1 MVFLEEV
8 QKDITMKINAF
19 IGSYTS
25 LREQNDK
32 KIKNASFFNASNTLL
47 VNGSKKEVLLKNT
60 LVENILQLL
69 KNPQKTQYWTQINST
84 LSEMKELNQKV
95 YGDGLSILKQ
105 YYYITIFSRFVS
117 TDSLFAFSDKESP
130 LISGTEKIIADNL
143 QTKQGEYY
151 THLSNLFSVYYFL
164 DISQSE
170 LNNSFEKILQK
181 ILSNKV
187 LTKDEFLPF
196 AFFVTQYLSTGPVI
210 LNEDTMLTV
219 SHLFQ
224 ITNDYYTNHRSDE
237 AKLATITSTTFY
249 NYTRIFTK
257 IYNVCLNTF
266 IDKTPEGLLLK
277 KSYLDGENTNLE
289 QNFVDAFVKVIDRAK
304 KDVED
309 KKTILYSKGSL
320 QSNSQIIDSYTLLK
334 NTLGSFDMITSMFSN
349 YPKYLNDFHLNDS
362 NRSARGIL
370 VEKGDEMSMEIL
382 GTYLKGFN
390 NLDITSLRVTNNFL
404 KDGFYEIQVN
414 IL

>member
-1 MVFLEEV
+1 M
-8 QKDITMKINAF
+8 
-19 IGSYTS
+19 YTS

-32 KIKNASFFNASNTLL
+32 KIKNVPFFNASNSLL
-47 VNGSKKEVLLKNT
+47 VNGSKKEVLLKNI

-69 KNPQKTQYWTQINST
+69 KNPQKTQYWTQINDT
-84 LSEMKELNQKV
+84 LSEMKGLNQKV
-95 YGDGLSILKQ
+95 YGDGLSILRQ
-105 YYYITIFSRFVS
+105 YYYITTFSRFVS
-117 TDSLFAFSDKESP
+117 TDSLFAFSDQESP
-130 LISGTEKIIADNL
+130 LISGTEKIIAGNHL

-151 THLSNLFSVYYFL
+151 IHLSDLFSVYYFL
-164 DISQSE
+164 ALSQSE

-304 KDVED
+304 KDVEN
-309 KKTILYSKGSL
+309 KKAALYSKGSL

-370 VEKGDEMSMEIL
+370 VEKGNEMSMETL
-382 GTYLKGFN
+382 GAYLKGFN
-390 NLDITSLRVTNNFL
+390 NLDISSLRVANNFV